1 MARAIREGYRNHG
14 ITFSLGKAETLGCD
28 GPGRCPSRRIH
39 PASVSVLFPL
49 SVKNQPPIPGSSSS
63 PASPLHPGTLC
74 SFLGALLRHTGSTG
88 LLTELLKSLHS
99 VTSHQ
104 PLRPSSPSDLCSRGR
119 RWLAC
124 ILLLFPDELD
134 QMGRGSTLIFYRGR
148 ADCSQAQPG
157 AFNSK

>member
-28 GPGRCPSRRIH
+28 GPGRRIH

-49 SVKNQPPIPGSSSS
+49 SAKNQPPSHPGKFIISCIS
-63 PASPLHPGTLC
+63 PAPWYPLQLP
-74 SFLGALLRHTGSTG
+74 RSTSEAHREYPG

-99 VTSHQ
+99 LTSHQ

-119 RWLAC
+119 RWLAR

-134 QMGRGSTLIFYRGR
+134 QMGRGSALIFY
-148 ADCSQAQPG
+148 DCSQAQPG
-157 AFNSK
+157 ANSK